1 MLMTSLP
8 LFLIAHDT
16 YRLISLS
23 LLSKLIL
30 AKAAPSSA
38 IRLSDEKYFEQGLDD
53 FVSCYFERSPQSIVM
68 TDASSSSSPMS
79 SSITLTAAS
88 LSSEASS
95 SSVDDHD
102 QEHDFRRELE
112 EFDHILLNEFYT
124 NSFIPQN
131 RFEIS
136 EASREKE
143 QLANAALSSS
153 TDYLEREFRKELEDF
168 DHLLSDEYLLDTT
181 SPMNPYEL
189 AEAEG
194 EKEALQDRLT
204 ILLVRNDDL
213 EQEMHVVK
221 SDLSELTAVNQK
233 LGIERDTLRR
243 IVCNLSGVISHGLD
257 ISPPKLSSVDLEYF
271 IDCMISS
278 LVSKKSQLQ
287 SSVQITPTQVL

>member
-1 MLMTSLP
+1 
-8 LFLIAHDT
+8 
-16 YRLISLS
+16 
-23 LLSKLIL
+23 
-30 AKAAPSSA
+30 
-38 IRLSDEKYFEQGLDD
+38 
-53 FVSCYFERSPQSIVM
+53 M

-102 QEHDFRRELE
+102 HDFRRELE
-112 EFDHILLNEFYT
+112 EFDHLLLNEFLT

-131 RFEIS
+131 RFEIT

-143 QLANAALSSS
+143 QLENAALSSS

-194 EKEALQDRLT
+194 EKEALQDRVT

-287 SSVQITPTQVL
+287 SSVQITPTQV